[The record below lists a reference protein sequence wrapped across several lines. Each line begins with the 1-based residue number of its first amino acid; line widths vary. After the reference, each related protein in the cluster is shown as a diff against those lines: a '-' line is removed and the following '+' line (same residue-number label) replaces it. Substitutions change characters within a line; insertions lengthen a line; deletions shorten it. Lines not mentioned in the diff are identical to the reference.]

1 MRHIIIGTSGHIDH
15 GKTTLIKALTGTS
28 TDKLKEE
35 QQRGISINLG
45 FTYFDLPSG
54 LRAGIID
61 VPGHERFV
69 KNMLSGVVG
78 MDLVLLI
85 IAADDGVM
93 PQTIEHADILEF
105 MGVENLIF
113 VVTKTGMVE
122 PDMLDLVIADIIENF
137 KHSRFKDSKIIPVDS
152 LSGKGIDNLVKEIDK
167 MVSDI
172 PDVDL
177 HKSARLN
184 VDRSFSLKGIGTIV
198 TGTLIEGKITKDT
211 PLTLYPSEKEV
222 KIRSIE
228 VHDTPAEEAVK
239 GQRTALNII
248 NLKKDEIERGMVIAQ
263 TGSLTKTSL
272 IDVKLS
278 TSTHQDVT
286 LKHFTRVRLFHGTKE
301 IMARVIPLD
310 KKEIAPGET
319 QVVQLRLEEEIYA
332 KIGDPFVIRLFSPM
346 VTVGGGIILET
357 FTKRHTFSDKTYL
370 EELKKKELDP
380 EYIIISYL
388 KEHGYK
394 GASYEDIYS
403 YIGYE
408 ESYLKK
414 LLEEMVASKEI
425 YYIGGVYVDSDMLLE
440 FKSEL
445 QETLSEYHKENP
457 FEKGINK
464 EVLRAKLK
472 YPLSTKFFADITSTE
487 IIEGILNVDKTM
499 VSLKGA
505 KTELKGVE
513 KEDFERV
520 LKKIKDEEPGL
531 LKEQDAKSL
540 FKNKKLIPLLSEEV
554 KIIDGFVIENKFFQ
568 EILDKLA
575 KYLEE
580 NEKITVA
587 EFRDLIGF
595 SRKNAIA
602 ILEYFDREKFTR
614 RDGDF
619 RYKY

>member
-152 LSGKGIDNLVKEIDK
+152 LSGKGIDNLVKEIDN

-228 VHDTPAEEAVK
+228 VHDTPAEKAVK

-310 KKEIAPGET
+310 KKEIAPGKT
-319 QVVQLRLEEEIYA
+319 QVVQLRLEEKIYA

-414 LLEEMVASKEI
+414 LLEEMVNSKEI

-445 QETLSEYHKENP
+445 EETLSEYHKENP

-602 ILEYFDREKFTR
+602 ILEYFDREKFTK

>member
-93 PQTIEHADILEF
+93 PQTIEHSDILEF

-122 PDMLDLVIADIIENF
+122 PDMLNLVIADIRENF

-152 LSGKGIDNLVKEIDK
+152 LSGKGIDNLVEEIDK
-167 MVSDI
+167 MVKDI

-222 KIRSIE
+222 KVRSIE

-248 NLKKDEIERGMVIAQ
+248 NLKKDEIERGMVIAK

-272 IDVKLS
+272 IDVKLT

-394 GASYEDIYS
+394 GASYEEIYS

-408 ESYLKK
+408 ENYLKNI
-414 LLEEMVASKEI
+414 LEEMTKSKEI
-425 YYIGGVYVDSDMLLE
+425 FYIGGVYVDKEMLLE
-440 FKSEL
+440 FRDEL
-445 QETLSEYHKENP
+445 QETLTEYHKENP

-487 IIEGILNVDKTM
+487 IIEKILKVDKTM
-499 VSLKGA
+499 VSLKGT
-505 KTELKGVE
+505 KTELKGME
-513 KEDFERV
+513 KQEFERV
-520 LKKIKDEEPGL
+520 MKIIKDEEPGL
-531 LKEQDAKSL
+531 LKEPDAKSL

-554 KIIDGFVIENKFFQ
+554 KIIDGFVIRNEFFQ
-568 EILDKLA
+568 EIIDKLM
-575 KYLEE
+575 KHLEE
-580 NEKITVA
+580 KEKITVA

-602 ILEYFDREKFTR
+602 ILEYLDREKFTR

>member
-113 VVTKTGMVE
+113 VVTKIGMVE
-122 PDMLDLVIADIIENF
+122 PDMLDLVIADIRENF

-152 LSGKGIDNLVKEIDK
+152 LSGKGVDNLVKEIDN

-211 PLTLYPSEKEV
+211 PLTIYPSEKEV

-445 QETLSEYHKENP
+445 EETLSEYHKENP

-505 KTELKGVE
+505 KTELKGME

-554 KIIDGFVIENKFFQ
+554 KIIDGFVIENEFFQ
-568 EILDKLA
+568 EILDKLT

-602 ILEYFDREKFTR
+602 ILEHLDKIGRAHV
-614 RDGDF
+614 
-619 RYKY
+619 

>member
-61 VPGHERFV
+61 VPGHEKFV

-113 VVTKTGMVE
+113 VVTKIGMVE
-122 PDMLDLVIADIIENF
+122 PDMLDLVIADIRENF

-152 LSGKGIDNLVKEIDK
+152 LSGKGIDNLVTEIDK

-394 GASYEDIYS
+394 GASYEEIYS

-414 LLEEMVASKEI
+414 LLEEMVNSKAI

-445 QETLSEYHKENP
+445 EETLRVYHKENP

-505 KTELKGVE
+505 KTELKGME

-540 FKNKKLIPLLSEEV
+540 FKNKKLIPLLSEVV
-554 KIIDGFVIENKFFQ
+554 KIIDGFVIENEFFQ

-602 ILEYFDREKFTR
+602 ILEYLDREKFTR

>member
-61 VPGHERFV
+61 VPGHEKFV

-113 VVTKTGMVE
+113 VVTKIGMVE
-122 PDMLDLVIADIIENF
+122 PDMLDLVIADIRENF
-137 KHSRFKDSKIIPVDS
+137 KHSRFKDSKIIPVNS
-152 LSGKGIDNLVKEIDK
+152 LSGKGIDNLVTEIDK

-394 GASYEDIYS
+394 GASYEEIYS

-414 LLEEMVASKEI
+414 LLEEMVNSKAI

-445 QETLSEYHKENP
+445 EETLRVYHKENP

-505 KTELKGVE
+505 KTELKGME

-540 FKNKKLIPLLSEEV
+540 FKNKKLIPLLSEVV
-554 KIIDGFVIENKFFQ
+554 KIIDGFVIENEFFQ

-602 ILEYFDREKFTR
+602 ILEYLDREKFTR

>member
-113 VVTKTGMVE
+113 VVTKIGMVE
-122 PDMLDLVIADIIENF
+122 PDMLDLVIADIRENF

-152 LSGKGIDNLVKEIDK
+152 LSGKGVDNLVKEIDN

-211 PLTLYPSEKEV
+211 PLTIYPSEKEV

-445 QETLSEYHKENP
+445 EETLSEYHKENP

-505 KTELKGVE
+505 KTELKGME

-554 KIIDGFVIENKFFQ
+554 KIIDGFVIENEFFQ
-568 EILDKLA
+568 EILDKLT

-602 ILEYFDREKFTR
+602 ILEHLDREKFTR

>member
-61 VPGHERFV
+61 VPGHEKFV

-113 VVTKTGMVE
+113 VVTKIGMVE
-122 PDMLDLVIADIIENF
+122 PDMLDLVIADIRENF

-152 LSGKGIDNLVKEIDK
+152 LSGKGIDNLVTEIDK

-414 LLEEMVASKEI
+414 LLEEMVNSKEI

-445 QETLSEYHKENP
+445 EETLSEYHKENP

-602 ILEYFDREKFTR
+602 ILEYLDREKFTR

>member
-1 MRHIIIGTSGHIDH
+1 
-15 GKTTLIKALTGTS
+15 
-28 TDKLKEE
+28 
-35 QQRGISINLG
+35 
-45 FTYFDLPSG
+45 
-54 LRAGIID
+54 
-61 VPGHERFV
+61 
-69 KNMLSGVVG
+69 
-78 MDLVLLI
+78 
-85 IAADDGVM
+85 
-93 PQTIEHADILEF
+93 
-105 MGVENLIF
+105 
-113 VVTKTGMVE
+113 
-122 PDMLDLVIADIIENF
+122 
-137 KHSRFKDSKIIPVDS
+137 
-152 LSGKGIDNLVKEIDK
+152 
-167 MVSDI
+167 
-172 PDVDL
+172 
-177 HKSARLN
+177 
-184 VDRSFSLKGIGTIV
+184 
-198 TGTLIEGKITKDT
+198 
-211 PLTLYPSEKEV
+211 
-222 KIRSIE
+222 
-228 VHDTPAEEAVK
+228 
-239 GQRTALNII
+239 
-248 NLKKDEIERGMVIAQ
+248 
-263 TGSLTKTSL
+263 
-272 IDVKLS
+272 
-278 TSTHQDVT
+278 
-286 LKHFTRVRLFHGTKE
+286 
-301 IMARVIPLD
+301 
-310 KKEIAPGET
+310 
-319 QVVQLRLEEEIYA
+319 
-332 KIGDPFVIRLFSPM
+332 M

-414 LLEEMVASKEI
+414 LLEEMVNSKEI

-445 QETLSEYHKENP
+445 EETLSEYHKENP

-472 YPLSTKFFADITSTE
+472 YPLSTKFFADITSTD
-487 IIEGILNVDKTM
+487 IIEKILNVDKTM

-554 KIIDGFVIENKFFQ
+554 KIIDGFVIENEFFQ

-602 ILEYFDREKFTR
+602 ILEYLDREKFTR
-614 RDGDF
+614 RDSDF

>member
-113 VVTKTGMVE
+113 VVTKIGMVE
-122 PDMLDLVIADIIENF
+122 PDMLDLVIADIRENF

-152 LSGKGIDNLVKEIDK
+152 LSGKGVDNLVKEIDN

-211 PLTLYPSEKEV
+211 PLTIYPSEKEV

-319 QVVQLRLEEEIYA
+319 QVVQLRLEEKIYA

-414 LLEEMVASKEI
+414 LLEEMVNSKEI

-445 QETLSEYHKENP
+445 EETLSEYHKENP

-602 ILEYFDREKFTR
+602 ILEYLDREKFTR

>member
-122 PDMLDLVIADIIENF
+122 PDMLNLVIADIRENF

-152 LSGKGIDNLVKEIDK
+152 LSRDGIDNLVEEIDK
-167 MVSDI
+167 MVKDI

-222 KIRSIE
+222 KVRSIE

-248 NLKKDEIERGMVIAQ
+248 NLKKDEIERGMVIAK

-408 ESYLKK
+408 ENYLKK
-414 LLEEMVASKEI
+414 ILEEMIESKEI
-425 YYIGGVYVDSDMLLE
+425 FYIGGVYVDKEMLLE
-440 FKSEL
+440 F
-445 QETLSEYHKENP
+445 
-457 FEKGINK
+457 
-464 EVLRAKLK
+464 
-472 YPLSTKFFADITSTE
+472 
-487 IIEGILNVDKTM
+487 
-499 VSLKGA
+499 
-505 KTELKGVE
+505 
-513 KEDFERV
+513 
-520 LKKIKDEEPGL
+520 
-531 LKEQDAKSL
+531 
-540 FKNKKLIPLLSEEV
+540 
-554 KIIDGFVIENKFFQ
+554 
-568 EILDKLA
+568 
-575 KYLEE
+575 
-580 NEKITVA
+580 
-587 EFRDLIGF
+587 RD
-595 SRKNAIA
+595 
-602 ILEYFDREKFTR
+602 
-614 RDGDF
+614 
-619 RYKY
+619 

>member
-61 VPGHERFV
+61 VPGHEKFV

-113 VVTKTGMVE
+113 VVTKIGMVE
-122 PDMLDLVIADIIENF
+122 PDMLDLVIADIRENF

-152 LSGKGIDNLVKEIDK
+152 LSGKGIDNLVTEIDK

-211 PLTLYPSEKEV
+211 ALTLYPSEKEV
-222 KIRSIE
+222 KVRSIE

-319 QVVQLRLEEEIYA
+319 QVVQLRLEEKIYA

-414 LLEEMVASKEI
+414 LLEEMVNSKEI

-602 ILEYFDREKFTR
+602 ILEYLDREKFTK

>member
-113 VVTKTGMVE
+113 VVTKIGMVE
-122 PDMLDLVIADIIENF
+122 PDMLDLVIADIRENF

-211 PLTLYPSEKEV
+211 TLTLYPSEKEV
-222 KIRSIE
+222 KVRSIE

-414 LLEEMVASKEI
+414 LLEEMVNSKEI

-602 ILEYFDREKFTR
+602 ILEYLDREKFTK

>member
-122 PDMLDLVIADIIENF
+122 PDMLDLVIADIRENF

-152 LSGKGIDNLVKEIDK
+152 LSGKGIDNLVKEIDN

-211 PLTLYPSEKEV
+211 ALTLYPSEKEV
-222 KIRSIE
+222 KVRSIE

-319 QVVQLRLEEEIYA
+319 QVVQLRLEEKIYA

-414 LLEEMVASKEI
+414 LLEEMVNSKEI

-602 ILEYFDREKFTR
+602 ILEYLDREKFTK

>member
-113 VVTKTGMVE
+113 VVTKIGMVE
-122 PDMLDLVIADIIENF
+122 PDMLDLVIADIRENF

-198 TGTLIEGKITKDT
+198 TGTLIEGKITRDT
-211 PLTLYPSEKEV
+211 TLTLYPSEKEV

-414 LLEEMVASKEI
+414 LLEEMVNSKEI

-445 QETLSEYHKENP
+445 EETLSEYHKENP

-472 YPLSTKFFADITSTE
+472 YPLSTKFFADITSTD
-487 IIEGILNVDKTM
+487 IIEKILNVDKTM

-554 KIIDGFVIENKFFQ
+554 KIIDGFVIENEFFQ

-602 ILEYFDREKFTR
+602 ILEYLDREKFTR

>member
-122 PDMLDLVIADIIENF
+122 PDMLDLVIADIRENF

-152 LSGKGIDNLVKEIDK
+152 LSGNGIDNLVKEIDK

-211 PLTLYPSEKEV
+211 ALTLYPSEKEV
-222 KIRSIE
+222 KVRSIE

-445 QETLSEYHKENP
+445 EETLRVYHKENP

-505 KTELKGVE
+505 KTELKGME

-540 FKNKKLIPLLSEEV
+540 FKNKKLIPLLSEVV
-554 KIIDGFVIENKFFQ
+554 KIIDGFVIENEFFQ

-602 ILEYFDREKFTR
+602 ILEYLDREKFTR

>member
-45 FTYFDLPSG
+45 FTYFDLPSE

-122 PDMLDLVIADIIENF
+122 PDMLDLVIADIRENF

-152 LSGKGIDNLVKEIDK
+152 LSGNGIDNLVKEIDK

-211 PLTLYPSEKEV
+211 ALTLYPSEKEV
-222 KIRSIE
+222 KVRSIE

-414 LLEEMVASKEI
+414 LLEEMVNSKEI

-602 ILEYFDREKFTR
+602 ILEYLDREKFTK

>member
-319 QVVQLRLEEEIYA
+319 QVVQLRLEEKIYA

-414 LLEEMVASKEI
+414 LLEEMVNSKEI

-602 ILEYFDREKFTR
+602 ILEYLDREKFTK

>member
-113 VVTKTGMVE
+113 VVTKIGMVE
-122 PDMLDLVIADIIENF
+122 PDMLDLVIADIRENF

-211 PLTLYPSEKEV
+211 ALTLYPSEKEV
-222 KIRSIE
+222 KVRSIE
-228 VHDTPAEEAVK
+228 VHDTPAKEAVK

-414 LLEEMVASKEI
+414 LLEEMVDSKEI

-445 QETLSEYHKENP
+445 EETLSEYHKENP

-505 KTELKGVE
+505 KTELKGME

-540 FKNKKLIPLLSEEV
+540 FKNKKLIPLLSEVV
-554 KIIDGFVIENKFFQ
+554 KIIDGFVIENEFFQ
-568 EILDKLA
+568 EILDKLV
-575 KYLEE
+575 KYLED

-602 ILEYFDREKFTR
+602 ILEYLDREKFTR

>member
-113 VVTKTGMVE
+113 VVTKIGMVE
-122 PDMLDLVIADIIENF
+122 PDMLDLVIADIRENF

-152 LSGKGIDNLVKEIDK
+152 LSGKGIDNLVKEIDN

-228 VHDTPAEEAVK
+228 IHDTPAEEAVK

-286 LKHFTRVRLFHGTKE
+286 LKHFSRVRLFHGTKE

-408 ESYLKK
+408 EFYLKK
-414 LLEEMVASKEI
+414 LLEEMVNSKEI

-445 QETLSEYHKENP
+445 EETLSEYHKENP

-472 YPLSTKFFADITSTE
+472 YPLSTKFFADITSTD
-487 IIEGILNVDKTM
+487 IIEKILNVDKTM

-520 LKKIKDEEPGL
+520 LRKIKDEEPGL

-554 KIIDGFVIENKFFQ
+554 KIIDGFVIENEFFQ

-602 ILEYFDREKFTR
+602 ILEYLDREKFTR